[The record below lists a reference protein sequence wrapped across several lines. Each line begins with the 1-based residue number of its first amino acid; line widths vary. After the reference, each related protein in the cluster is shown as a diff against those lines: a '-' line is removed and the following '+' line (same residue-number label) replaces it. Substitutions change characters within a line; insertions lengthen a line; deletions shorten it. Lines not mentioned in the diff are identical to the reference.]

1 MLEYL
6 KEMRASSDSYIK
18 LEEKLNTEIEGI
30 KKQFI

>member
-18 LEEKLNTEIEGI
+18 LEEKLKKELKELQEGE
-30 KKQFI
+30 